1 MCIDPL
7 VLVQNLF
14 TFKITTDRDQT
25 VSRRFKPSSRTTLIG
40 EQPNPWNLI
49 PLQDVMSRHRGAK
62 QLRQYE
68 LSRVISLL
76 SLAYLLFVERYLVH
90 LKISGHYGRH
100 LKVSVKHV
108 CFSVKRV
115 FTITLYKFITISQ
128 NSLLRASVTLWEA
141 TAPVK
146 LPLIQK
152 LSLLK

>member
-1 MCIDPL
+1 
-7 VLVQNLF
+7 
-14 TFKITTDRDQT
+14 
-25 VSRRFKPSSRTTLIG
+25 
-40 EQPNPWNLI
+40 
-49 PLQDVMSRHRGAK
+49 VMSRHRGAK

-76 SLAYLLFVERYLVH
+76 SLAYLLFVERYLFH
-90 LKISGHYGRH
+90 TKISGHYGRQ
-100 LKVSVKHV
+100 LIVPGKHV

-152 LSLLK
+152 LPNIVSTNKIFEMIFQLLFNYQLPLIILK